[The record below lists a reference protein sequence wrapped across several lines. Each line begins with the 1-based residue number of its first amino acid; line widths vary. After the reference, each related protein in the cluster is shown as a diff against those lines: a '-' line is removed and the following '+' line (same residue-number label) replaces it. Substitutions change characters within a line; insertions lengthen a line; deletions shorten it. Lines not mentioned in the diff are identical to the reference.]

1 MDDLGTNTTPAAAAA
16 AVAVAQSKW
25 GDEDNDSSG
34 SAVDNWDDMD
44 SEEESSSDE
53 KPVAAAPKP
62 KKEPIS
68 VRIAKK
74 QAEREAKRA
83 EAKLAAGEDSDVDE
97 EDLVSRKLRERQR
110 QIESDQDAIND
121 LFTGMSVKDAKNGD
135 VLTQLV
141 PKTQP
146 EFDELQAA
154 LVSRIQKV
162 QGHRLYFGFLE
173 KLIRELAVPLGDA
186 DVRRLSSTLTALA
199 SEKQRAAR
207 EAVKGKKKNKKAVLA
222 TGPPKTQ
229 VDMTDYSRDFDDF
242 DDFM

>member
-1 MDDLGTNTTPAAAAA
+1 MDDLGTNTTPAAIAKVAAA
-16 AVAVAQSKW
+16 QNKW

-53 KPVAAAPKP
+53 KPVAPAPAP

-74 QAEREAKRA
+74 QAEREAKLA
-83 EAKLAAGEDSDVDE
+83 EAKLAAGEDSEVDE

-121 LFTGMSVKDAKNGD
+121 LFTGMSVKDVKNGD

-141 PKTQP
+141 PKTQS
-146 EFDELQAA
+146 EFDELQTA
-154 LVSRIQKV
+154 LVSRIQKA

-173 KLIRELAVPLGDA
+173 KLIRDLAVPLGDA

-199 SEKQRAAR
+199 SEKQRAAK

-222 TGPPKTQ
+222 TGTPKTQ
-229 VDMTDYSRDFDDF
+229 VDMTDYSRDYNDF